1 VIVLSIIIATQIVL
15 IISQSPDLVELSLIT
30 KPRLLRQL
38 PQKLMAPKLLRTMMV
53 AGILPSLKNQTVQ
66 SVLIRKMVQPLLKCQ
81 MEEQ

>member
-1 VIVLSIIIATQIVL
+1 VIVLSIIIATQIVV
-15 IISQSPDLVELSLIT
+15 IISKSPDLVELSLIT

-53 AGILPSLKNQTVQ
+53 ADKNQTVQ
-66 SVLIRKMVQPLLKCQ
+66 SVLIMKMVQPLLKCQ